1 MDSTDKYN
9 WFYKLMIKLFSISE
23 EQRYGRKEVV
33 KIAKS
38 YLENK
43 DSAVVVDVAAGQGT
57 DLIAIN
63 NNCMGNVELYAL
75 EAYMPNIIH
84 LQTNNIK
91 TFQVNLERDKLPFPD
106 SSVDIIVANQ
116 ILEHCKELFWIT
128 SEFSRILKPEGIVI
142 VGVPNLASLHCRA
155 LLLFG
160 KQPICIET
168 HGPHVRGF
176 TYSDLK
182 YFFEDGNYFNVK
194 KRFGS
199 GFYSIIPQFAPFLAK
214 IMPSLAVSMVMEV
227 KRTEKKGLFIENLNN
242 CFYETN
248 YYIGEDKE
256 TSYKN

>member
-33 KIAKS
+33 EIAKS

-116 ILEHCKELFWIT
+116 ILEHCKELFWIIFKNIKT
-128 SEFSRILKPEGIVI
+128 RGYCYCRSTKFGLIALQGAVAVWET
-142 VGVPNLASLHCRA
+142 AHLH
-155 LLLFG
+155 
-160 KQPICIET
+160 
-168 HGPHVRGF
+168 
-176 TYSDLK
+176 
-182 YFFEDGNYFNVK
+182 
-194 KRFGS
+194 
-199 GFYSIIPQFAPFLAK
+199 
-214 IMPSLAVSMVMEV
+214 
-227 KRTEKKGLFIENLNN
+227 
-242 CFYETN
+242 
-248 YYIGEDKE
+248 
-256 TSYKN
+256 